1 MGVAASTIMRSSS
14 HRRGGAPA
22 YDGRVTERLP
32 RTTTARVLSIAVPAA
47 VLGVAAATRLIGL
60 ETPAEL
66 VFDETY
72 YVKDGWTL
80 ATMGYEAN
88 WPTEPNPAFEA
99 GLYGSHLDTPA
110 FVVHPSVGK
119 WVIGLGMRLL
129 GADDRVGWRIGVAL
143 AGILTVLLVVRVGR
157 LLLRSTVLGGVAG
170 TLVALDGTAIVESR
184 VAVLDGIL
192 ALFVVAAFAAL
203 LVDRDRTAARLDAFA
218 GPGDGPPGDVDP
230 SADPSA
236 GPPASSSRDRGLG
249 PRLGARPWRLLAG
262 VALGLALGTKWS
274 GLYFV
279 AGFGLLSVGWDAA
292 ARRQAGVRRWWQG
305 ALLRDALPAFGSLV
319 GVAAAVYVAT
329 WASWFAHPGSYG
341 RQWAAGQ
348 PGGNAVTD
356 ALGSWWHFHAQIWNF
371 HTNLEAEHPYAASPL
386 GWLVQWRPTS
396 FFYEAPEPAGTLCHA
411 ERCSQAVTSLGNP
424 FVWWLATAALVAA
437 LVLVARRRDLT
448 PVPLLVGVAA
458 GWLPWF
464 ASSDRPIF
472 AFYAVVF
479 LPFLAVLV
487 AWAAGR
493 LWRWSNGD
501 EFLRRFVV
509 LGLVVG
515 AVLVVGAAVF
525 FSPVWTGEVISF
537 DAWQLRQWLHSW
549 V

>member
-1 MGVAASTIMRSSS
+1 MT
-14 HRRGGAPA
+14 
-22 YDGRVTERLP
+22 RVTTEAP
-32 RTTTARVLSIAVPAA
+32 PAPFGAR
-47 VLGVAAATRLIGL
+47 VAAALDRRSGWPLTLAVTALAAAVRLPSL
-60 ETPAEL
+60 DRPYPL

-80 ATMGYEAN
+80 ATLGYEAN
-88 WPTEPNPAFEA
+88 WPEEPNPAFEA
-99 GLYGSHLDTPA
+99 GRYDSHLDTPA

-119 WVIGLGMRLL
+119 WVIGLGMRVL
-129 GADDRVGWRIGVAL
+129 GGDDRVGWRIGVAL

-157 LLLRSTVLGGVAG
+157 RLLRSTVLGGVAG

-184 VAVLDGIL
+184 ISVLDGVL

-203 LVDRDRTAARLDAFA
+203 LVDRDRTAARLDAL
-218 GPGDGPPGDVDP
+218 
-230 SADPSA
+230 
-236 GPPASSSRDRGLG
+236 PPAEGDGLG
-249 PRLGARPWRLLAG
+249 PRLGLRPWRLLAG
-262 VALGLALGTKWS
+262 VLLGLALGTKWS
-274 GLYFV
+274 ALSFV
-279 AGFGLLSVGWDAA
+279 AAFGLLSVGWDAA
-292 ARRQAGVRRWWQG
+292 ARRRAGVRRWWQG

-319 GVAAAVYVAT
+319 GVAAATYTAT

-341 RQWAAGQ
+341 RQWAAAQ

-356 ALGSWWHFHAQIWNF
+356 ALASWWHFHAQVWHF
-371 HTNLEAEHPYAASPL
+371 HTTLEAEHPYAASPL

-424 FVWWLATAALVAA
+424 FVWWLAAAALLGA

-464 ASSDRPIF
+464 AYADRPIF
-472 AFYAVVF
+472 AFYAVTF

-493 LWRWSNGD
+493 LWRWSRDD

-515 AVLVVGAAVF
+515 AVLVVGAAAF
-525 FSPVWTGEVISF
+525 FYPVWTGQVITF